1 MSGLPQPKRS
11 TAAQPLPSVTA
22 PPTNI
27 TRPDLVGVER
37 TYGLEKGLQD
47 AINNI
52 LRTTL
57 EVRHRTDPYVIS
69 FINQYV
75 VCRHAGEAAK
85 LSGMDAPSGRA
96 LLRRMDI
103 MRAIEEITA
112 LEVTKF
118 GYTAD
123 DVVER
128 QKEIHD
134 FDPVELMDD
143 NGCWITDLR
152 KLPGHVR
159 RAIKEIDI
167 KVDNEKDPNGL
178 LTGRVIAKSVQYK
191 FYDKQ
196 RSGEL
201 LSREKGVFKEKKVI
215 ERDLGENARSV
226 LLGQASAA
234 QARKLAVRD
243 VGGSDGE

>member
-11 TAAQPLPSVTA
+11 TAAPQLPSVTA

-27 TRPDLVGVER
+27 TRPDMTGVER

-52 LRTTL
+52 LRSTL

-96 LLRRMDI
+96 PCAAWI
-103 MRAIEEITA
+103 SCAIEEITA
-112 LEVTKF
+112 EVTKF

-143 NGCWITDLR
+143 DGCWITDLR

-159 RAIKEIDI
+159 RAIKEIDV

-178 LTGRVIAKSVQYK
+178 LTGRVIAKSVSYK

-196 RSGEL
+196 KSGEL
-201 LSREKGVFKEKKVI
+201 LSRRRVSLK
-215 ERDLGENARSV
+215 R
-226 LLGQASAA
+226 
-234 QARKLAVRD
+234 RKLSSVTWVRMLAAYYL
-243 VGGSDGE
+243 VRLVLHRLPRLLCVM